1 MDKLTPEQ
9 RHKNMSRIKSKD
21 SKIEKIL
28 RKALWKKG
36 YRYRKNYSELIGK
49 PDIVLLKYR
58 IVIFCDS
65 EFFHGKDFEQLKVQL
80 SGSKNSEFWID
91 KIGNNIKR
99 DEEINKKLSAEGW
112 TVLRF
117 WGKDIIKKTDQC
129 VQTIEEAMFD
139 NYINDEEI

>member
-80 SGSKNSEFWID
+80 SGSKNSEFWIN

-117 WGKDIIKKTDQC
+117 WGKDIIKKTEQC

-139 NYINDEEI
+139 NFINDEEI

>member
-9 RHKNMSRIKSKD
+9 RHKNMSRIKNKD
-21 SKIEKIL
+21 SKIELIL

-36 YRYRKNYSELIGK
+36 YRYRKNYSELVGK
-49 PDIVLLKYR
+49 QDIVLLKYR
-58 IVIFCDS
+58 IAVFCDS

-80 SGSKNSEFWID
+80 AESKNSEFWID
-91 KIGNNIKR
+91 KIGKNIKR

-139 NYINDEEI
+139 NFINDEEI